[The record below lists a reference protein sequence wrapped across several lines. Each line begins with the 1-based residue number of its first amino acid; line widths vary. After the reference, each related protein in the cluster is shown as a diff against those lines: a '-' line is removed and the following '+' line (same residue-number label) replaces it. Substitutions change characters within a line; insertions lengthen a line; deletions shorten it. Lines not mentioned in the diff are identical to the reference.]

1 MITLVLGGTRS
12 GKSSIAERLTLAHD
26 GPVLYIATA
35 DVTDDDM
42 AARVDR
48 HRLGRHERFETIEA
62 DADLPATIAALD
74 DRPALVDTLST
85 WLSRQPD
92 FVPDA
97 EGLCAALKH
106 RRSPTVIVS
115 DEVGS
120 GIHPE
125 TDVGRRFRDALG
137 ELNQRVAAI
146 ATDVYFVAAG
156 RVLPLRPP
164 SEFGI

>member
-26 GPVLYIATA
+26 GPLFYVATA
-35 DVTDDDM
+35 EITDDDM
-42 AARVDR
+42 AARVER
-48 HRLGRHERFETIEA
+48 HRRNRSDRFETIEA
-62 DADLPATIAALD
+62 DADLPAAIAALD
-74 DRPALVDTLST
+74 HRPALIDTLST
-85 WLSRQPD
+85 WLARQPG

-97 EGLCAALKH
+97 DGLCAALQQ
-106 RRSPTVIVS
+106 RRTPTVIVS

-120 GIHPE
+120 GVHPE
-125 TDVGRRFRDALG
+125 TDIGRQFRDALG

-164 SEFGI
+164 SELGI